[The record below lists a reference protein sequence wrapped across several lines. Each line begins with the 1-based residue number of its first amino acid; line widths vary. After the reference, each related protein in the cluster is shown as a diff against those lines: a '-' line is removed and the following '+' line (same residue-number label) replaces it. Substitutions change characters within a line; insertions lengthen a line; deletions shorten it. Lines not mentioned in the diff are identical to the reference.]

1 MTKSRHTTIR
11 SPKRLLIVG
20 AGNLGREVL
29 DWALDVPAADRDW
42 EIGGFL
48 DSRKSALKGL
58 GSPVRI
64 LGNPLTFELSK
75 NDVLLCA
82 IGDPRTKLEYCS
94 KLRARGGRF
103 ITLVH
108 PTAVLGSGNRIGVGC
123 VLSPGAIVT
132 TNVTLGDFV
141 GLDLHASVS
150 HDSVV
155 GDGSTLSPHSTVLG
169 RGILGKGVLLGS
181 HACILPRATVGDFAV
196 VGAGS
201 VVLRRVEPHTTVAGV
216 PAGRVG
222 ARSSGSQ
229 ISHVSH

>member
-1 MTKSRHTTIR
+1 MTQSRRTKR
-11 SPKRLLIVG
+11 WPPKRLLIVG

-48 DSRKSALKGL
+48 DSRTSVLKGL

-64 LGNPLTFELSK
+64 LGNPMTFELAE

-82 IGDPRTKLEYCS
+82 VGDPRIKLEYCL
-94 KLRARGGRF
+94 KLRGRGGRF
-103 ITLVH
+103 ITLIH
-108 PTAVLGSGNRIGVGC
+108 PAATVGSGNRIGEGC
-123 VLSPGAIVT
+123 VLSPGAVVT

-155 GDGSTLSPHSTVLG
+155 GDGSTLSPHSAVLG
-169 RGILGKGVLLGS
+169 RGVLGRGVLLGG
-181 HACILPRATVGDFAV
+181 HACILPGANVGDFAV
-196 VGAGS
+196 VGAGG
-201 VVLRRVEPHTTVAGV
+201 VVVRNVEPHTTVAGV
-216 PAGRVG
+216 PARLVSK
-222 ARSSGSQ
+222 SSSR
-229 ISHVSH
+229 IETP